1 MRANA
6 LTIYRRHTKSCSKG
20 YEQNFRINHPQTPK
34 EWKADCECPIVADGW
49 LRNVPQRVQR
59 EGTGTND
66 WDVAEAQKTQWE
78 AWGQYTD
85 PNPAIVEDPTIAE
98 AAEKYKADAITK
110 NLESTT
116 RQDIDQH
123 LRLRLLPFCEAAKV
137 SHVRFFDNARLVRD
151 CVGSWKSVKTGKLL
165 SPETRRAELER
176 FRGFLSW
183 CVAQRWL
190 KENHA
195 KAKDLSVRTEPIKG
209 KFGMNPHEEERVFD
223 AIGKLVDCYGRTGQR
238 NAEETKAF
246 CLVMR
251 HTGLRISDVTKL
263 DSSQL
268 VNRAGGNG
276 WAIQVMQQKKTKE
289 FVRIPITTETADAL
303 HALPFKGERD
313 GKKYW
318 FYTGVGKMKTSVT
331 TWRKRITTLIA
342 VAQKDEKGQPRPF
355 ENHATPHTFRHT
367 FSISHLNVGTEIKMV
382 SRWLG
387 HASVGITEKHYGHAN
402 RATHLASEAAYDES
416 IRKQAE
422 SRLKEKKSVENVVSI
437 ANRKRT

>member
-1 MRANA
+1 
-6 LTIYRRHTKSCSKG
+6 
-20 YEQNFRINHPQTPK
+20 
-34 EWKADCECPIVADGW
+34 
-49 LRNVPQRVQR
+49 
-59 EGTGTND
+59 
-66 WDVAEAQKTQWE
+66 
-78 AWGQYTD
+78 
-85 PNPAIVEDPTIAE
+85 
-98 AAEKYKADAITK
+98 
-110 NLESTT
+110 
-116 RQDIDQH
+116 
-123 LRLRLLPFCEAAKV
+123 
-137 SHVRFFDNARLVRD
+137 
-151 CVGSWKSVKTGKLL
+151 
-165 SPETRRAELER
+165 
-176 FRGFLSW
+176 
-183 CVAQRWL
+183 
-190 KENHA
+190 
-195 KAKDLSVRTEPIKG
+195 
-209 KFGMNPHEEERVFD
+209 MNPHEEERVFD